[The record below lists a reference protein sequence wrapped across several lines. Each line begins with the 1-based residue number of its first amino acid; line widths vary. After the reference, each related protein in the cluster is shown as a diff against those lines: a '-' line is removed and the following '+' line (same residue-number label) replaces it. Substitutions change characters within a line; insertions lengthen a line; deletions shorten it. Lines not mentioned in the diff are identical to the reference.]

1 MMNTAGLI
9 RGDVL
14 LVEFL
19 FSDESDRK
27 TRPAL
32 VVSAEDYH
40 RSRSEVII
48 AAITSNVSRRLLG
61 DYFVRDWQ
69 RARLLFPSA
78 VTGILRTVKP
88 SRLRRRLGTLS
99 STDIDGVDRALRSAL
114 AL

>member
-9 RGDVL
+9 RGDVV

-19 FSDESDRK
+19 FSDESDSK

-40 RSRSEVII
+40 RSGSEVII
-48 AAITSNVSRRLLG
+48 AAITSNVSRRLPG
-61 DYFVRDWQ
+61 DYVVKDWEF
-69 RARLLFPSA
+69 AGLIHPST
-78 VTGILRTVKP
+78 VNGILRTVKP
-88 SRLRRRLGTLS
+88 ARLRRRLGTLRT
-99 STDIDGVDRALRSAL
+99 TDIDCVDRALRRAL